1 MFERDVFNVAVL
13 AGTALAGFA
22 VGFYVGSTRNKGVTD
37 ASGDEEV
44 RLDELTV
51 DILGIDDEPDSDGET
66 TPDDESGSDDILE
79 REPLIMVNG
88 RPATEDVI
96 HSNIFSKD
104 EGEWD
109 MDKELASRM
118 IVPRLPH
125 VIHVEEWAENSSGF
139 DQMEL
144 TYYEGD
150 DVLADDDGVVIHP
163 TEAVVGASLQFGHGS
178 RDQDF
183 VYIRNPRLEW
193 EYCVYRDRGTYA
205 EKVLGYATAEEDAPR
220 KVRDIDEE

>member
-44 RLDELTV
+44 RLDELTT
-51 DILGIDDEPDSDGET
+51 DIFGIYAEPDSDGET
-66 TPDDESGSDDILE
+66 TPDDISEQ
-79 REPLIMVNG
+79 EPLIMVNG
-88 RPATEDVI
+88 RPADNDVV
-96 HSNIFSKD
+96 HSNIFEAD
-104 EGEWD
+104 NGEWD
-109 MDKELASRM
+109 MNKELLARGSE
-118 IVPRLPH
+118 PRLPH
-125 VIHVEEWAENSSGF
+125 VIHVEEWVENSSGF
-139 DQMEL
+139 DQVEL
-144 TYYEGD
+144 VYYEGD
-150 DVLADDDGVVIHP
+150 DVLADEDGVVIHP
-163 TEAVVGASLQFGHGS
+163 TSPVVGQSLPFGHGS
-178 RDQDF
+178 RDLNI
-183 VYIRNPRLEW
+183 VYIRNPKLEG

>member
-109 MDKELASRM
+109 MDRELAARQ
-118 IVPRLPH
+118 IAPLLPH
-125 VIHVEEWAENSSGF
+125 VIHIEEWVENISGF
-139 DQMEL
+139 DQVEL
-144 TYYEGD
+144 VYYEGD
-150 DVLADDDGVVIHP
+150 DVLADEDGVVIHP
-163 TEAVVGASLQFGHGS
+163 TSPVVGPSLPFGHGS
-178 RDQDF
+178 RDLNI
-183 VYIRNPRLEW
+183 VYIRNPKLEG
-193 EYCVYRDRGTYA
+193 EYCVYRDGGTYA
-205 EKVLGYATAEEDAPR
+205 ESVLDR
-220 KVRDIDEE
+220 KSVV